1 MTASPDPSEITAPRD
16 PAVYGRPRSGPGPW
30 VFAAFGV
37 ICVLAGAAIAVIGGA
52 RLQMSPEP
60 RPAVQAALQP
70 LAPVQ
75 TQASA
80 PVAAPLATSPAEAA
94 TPPPPE
100 VAALGDRVT
109 ALEAEHART
118 ARAAAAALAAAALLE
133 AAQTSRPFPAELS
146 ALESVGPVSP
156 ELGAL
161 RRLAETGAPSRRAL
175 AAGFP
180 DAAARAG
187 SASRMP
193 GDDAGLLARAAYALS
208 RVVTLRRVGET
219 AGSGVDAV
227 LARAERQVEDGDI
240 DQALKTLDALPAPAK
255 EAMAAWR
262 DRAERRA
269 EIDRRVAAIRTQA
282 LRDLTELAR
291 GGA

>member
-16 PAVYGRPRSGPGPW
+16 PAVYGRPRSGAGPW

-52 RLQMSPEP
+52 RLQMSSEP
-60 RPAVQAALQP
+60 RPAAQAALQP
-70 LAPVQ
+70 LTPVQ
-75 TQASA
+75 AQAAA
-80 PVAAPLATSPAEAA
+80 PVAAPPATSPAEAA
-94 TPPPPE
+94 APPPE

-133 AAQTSRPFPAELS
+133 AAQTSRPFPAELT
-146 ALESVGPVSP
+146 ALEAVGPVSP

-180 DAAARAG
+180 DAATRAG